1 MSAYAVQVQ
10 SLSYAFNGKK
20 VLADVSFSVPEG
32 VLVAV
37 AGPNGAGKTTL
48 FRCLMGFYR
57 PRRGSV
63 RLFGHPPWRFSRLP
77 RLASYAAESGELPA
91 AWSLAEL
98 TSWLQLAG
106 SYTRE
111 QAEQLL
117 EQARSFGLQTAKPL
131 GSFSRG
137 QRSLAQLLVA
147 LGREPDLLLLD
158 EPTLGLDV
166 AARQQVLDT
175 LLAFLAH
182 KPATVV
188 LATQDL
194 ELVERLAEEV
204 VWLYQGQCQWAGS
217 LAAFKGQYAV
227 LEGVAQVPEEAAQV
241 LSYQQLVTGNTLL
254 VRIQHPQ
261 AWQSWLA
268 GQGLVPRQPALP
280 ELAQVLWQPKEA
292 ENA

>member
-10 SLSYAFNGKK
+10 SLTYAFNGKQ
-20 VLADVSFSVPEG
+20 VLADVSFAVPEG
-32 VLVAV
+32 ILVAV

-57 PRRGSV
+57 PRQGCV
-63 RLFGHPPWRFSRLP
+63 RLFGQPPWRFSHLP
-77 RLASYAAESGELPA
+77 RLASYAAEAGDLPA

-106 SYTRE
+106 SYTRQ
-111 QAEQLL
+111 QAAQLL
-117 EQARSFGLQTAKPL
+117 QQARSFGLPTAKPL

-137 QRSLAQLLVA
+137 QRSLAQLLLA

-182 KPATVV
+182 KPATVL

-204 VWLYQGQCQWAGS
+204 VWLYQGRCQWAGS
-217 LAAFKGQYAV
+217 LAAFKAQHAV
-227 LEGVAQVPEEAAQV
+227 VDGVAQVPEEAAQV
-241 LSYQQLVTGNTLL
+241 LACQQLVTGKTLL
-254 VRIQHPQ
+254 VRIEDPQ
-261 AWQSWLA
+261 AWQRWLA
-268 GQGLVPRQPALP
+268 GQGRVPRQPALA
-280 ELAQVLWQPKEA
+280 ELAQVLWQRKEG